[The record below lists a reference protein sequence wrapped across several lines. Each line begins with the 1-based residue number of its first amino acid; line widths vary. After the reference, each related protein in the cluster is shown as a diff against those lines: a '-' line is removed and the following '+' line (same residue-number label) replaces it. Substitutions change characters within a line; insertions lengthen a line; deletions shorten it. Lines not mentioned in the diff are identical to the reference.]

1 MAHKSWTV
9 GGSDGHLLQAEIA
22 TASSIGQVIA
32 LADTRLRFGLE
43 CWGSHARELAMRGSK
58 EQAPCLVA
66 FGRQLRHELLGLLP
80 LAQVFQWQFGHQDRN
95 LSFEKSVHKLW
106 AASNNKQDERP
117 AWSSDCF
124 IPRLLVECLW
134 FQQLGHGL
142 GVRRRS
148 NSWEGLFQITP
159 SKSF

>member
-1 MAHKSWTV
+1 MHQWSGQLPGAAFQVPVCPQLALAHLYKNINLRSICTDIYRRFEKNRKLQQKTYYRDMAHKSWTV

-32 LADTRLRFGLE
+32 LADTRLRFGLQ
-43 CWGSHARELAMRGSK
+43 CWASHARELAMRGSK

-95 LSFEKSVHKLW
+95 LSFEKSVHKL
-106 AASNNKQDERP
+106 
-117 AWSSDCF
+117 
-124 IPRLLVECLW
+124 
-134 FQQLGHGL
+134 
-142 GVRRRS
+142 
-148 NSWEGLFQITP
+148 
-159 SKSF
+159 